1 MVRLKMAKKKQIEL
15 TIEEKLQ
22 NALVPKEEQPYKIPN
37 NWCWVR
43 LGNITQIKGGKRIPK
58 GTSLLKEN
66 TGYKYIRV
74 TDMKNGTV
82 LNDDIHYISKDIYNK
97 ISNYTISKNDI
108 YITCAGT
115 IGRVGII
122 PVEFDGANLTEN
134 ADKIIIKHINKN
146 LLVKVLS
153 SYIVQKQIQEVI
165 TTGCQP
171 KLAIKKIEQLKIPLP
186 PINEQQRIVERIESL
201 FVKLDRAKE
210 LIENTLAQFEQN
222 KMAILHKAF
231 IGELTAKWR
240 KENNIDLSSWENG
253 ILMDFCKINPKK
265 INTKEFD
272 DDMIVSF
279 IPMPCVSDI
288 WGKIVKKEL
297 RKLGEVKKGYTNFFE
312 GDVLF
317 AKITPCMENGK
328 SAIVDKLENDIG
340 FGSTEFYVLR
350 CDENKLNN
358 KYLHYFVRQK
368 TFRDEAKGEMTGA
381 VGQQRVPKTFLENYK
396 MKVPTIKEQQEIVNI
411 LDNLLA
417 KYNKIKNLEQ
427 QLEKIELLKK
437 AILAKAFRGELGTN
451 NPDEESAENL
461 LKEIL
466 AEK

>member
-1 MVRLKMAKKKQIEL
+1 MAKKKQIEL

-22 NALVPKEEQPYKIPN
+22 NALVPKEEQPYKIPS
-37 NWCWVR
+37 NWCWTYIH
-43 LGNITQIKGGKRIPK
+43 NIAIVVTGKTPSKKNKEYYGGKFPFFKPADLDAGRNMQYATEYLSEKGKSISVIIPEK
-58 GTSLLKEN
+58 A
-66 TGYKYIRV
+66 TGICC
-74 TDMKNGTV
+74 
-82 LNDDIHYISKDIYNK
+82 I
-97 ISNYTISKNDI
+97 
-108 YITCAGT
+108 GT
-115 IGRVGII
+115 IGKCGYFLVEGTTNQQINTVISKINPLYSYYFFNTNSFVRELISKASATTIAIVNKSKLESCLF
-122 PVEFDGANLTEN
+122 PVA
-134 ADKIIIKHINKN
+134 
-146 LLVKVLS
+146 
-153 SYIVQKQIQEVI
+153 
-165 TTGCQP
+165 
-171 KLAIKKIEQLKIPLP
+171 PL
-186 PINEQQRIVERIESL
+186 NEQQRIVNRIESL

-231 IGELTAKWR
+231 TGELTAKWR

-288 WGKIVKKEL
+288 WGKIIKKEL
-297 RKLGEVKKGYTNFFE
+297 RKLGEVKKGYTNFCE

-396 MKVPTIKEQQEIVNI
+396 MKLPTIEEQQEIVNI

>member
-1 MVRLKMAKKKQIEL
+1 MAKKKQIEL
-15 TIEEKLQ
+15 TIKEKLQ

-37 NWCWVR
+37 NWCWTYVSNVM
-43 LGNITQIKGGKRIPK
+43 NIVMGQSPK
-58 GTSLLKEN
+58 GVDTTQNVSDIPLIGGASDMGDLYPRVNKYTKKATKLSKEDDIILSIRATLGRPIFSDGVYCLGRGVAGISSNYLSKEFIRYYYICFESSLYSN
-66 TGYKYIRV
+66 ATGTTFLQV
-74 TDMKNGTV
+74 TGNV
-82 LNDDIHYISKDIYNK
+82 LNKM
-97 ISNYTISKNDI
+97 
-108 YITCAGT
+108 
-115 IGRVGII
+115 
-122 PVEFDGANLTEN
+122 L
-134 ADKIIIKHINKN
+134 
-146 LLVKVLS
+146 
-153 SYIVQKQIQEVI
+153 
-165 TTGCQP
+165 
-171 KLAIKKIEQLKIPLP
+171 IPLP
-186 PINEQQRIVERIESL
+186 PLNEQQRIVNRIESL
-201 FVKLDRAKE
+201 FAKLDRAKE

-231 IGELTAKWR
+231 TGELTAKWR

-297 RKLGEVKKGYTNFFE
+297 RKLGEVKKGYTNFCE

-396 MKVPTIKEQQEIVNI
+396 MKVPTIEEQQEIVNI